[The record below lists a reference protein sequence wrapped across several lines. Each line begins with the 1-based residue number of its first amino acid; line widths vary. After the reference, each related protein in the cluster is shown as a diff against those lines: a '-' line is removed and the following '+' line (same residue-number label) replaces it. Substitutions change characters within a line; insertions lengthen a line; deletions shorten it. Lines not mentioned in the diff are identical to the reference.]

1 MERLITAMVQSASM
15 SLSTRLA
22 SKRIQRCYRDTRMT
36 AEKKHAALVIERF
49 FIWVRR
55 EVKEEI
61 ERREKMKLVKRKK
74 QRRKQMDEEDTL
86 LESVFRVFD
95 EAFWHDVN

>member
-1 MERLITAMVQSASM
+1 
-15 SLSTRLA
+15 
-22 SKRIQRCYRDTRMT
+22 
-36 AEKKHAALVIERF
+36 
-49 FIWVRR
+49 VRR

-74 QRRKQMDEEDTL
+74 QQRKQMDEEDTL

-95 EAFWHDVN
+95 EAF